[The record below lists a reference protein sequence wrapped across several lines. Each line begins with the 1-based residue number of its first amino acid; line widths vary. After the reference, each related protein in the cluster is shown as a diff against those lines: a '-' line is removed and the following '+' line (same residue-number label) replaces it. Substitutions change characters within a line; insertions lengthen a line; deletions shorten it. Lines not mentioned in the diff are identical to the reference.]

1 MMDYNR
7 SLKRSESD
15 ILLIDLIIVRPSMI
29 EFTVHL
35 VAMSLEYIH
44 PENGRFGL
52 QLADSCSSISAFTV
66 CGSDIFTPL
75 GR

>member
-52 QLADSCSSISAFTV
+52 QLADSSVVFQHSLCWVGYIHM
-66 CGSDIFTPL
+66 GQ
-75 GR
+75 